1 MPGLM
6 PKWAPMSWMRQ
17 ASAGGRLRWVAG
29 LMARILP
36 PTAPVGVG
44 STSLEQGVLAVV
56 QDAREDQVFLSPE
69 PVHLDPGVG
78 VAA

>member
-1 MPGLM
+1 
-6 PKWAPMSWMRQ
+6 
-17 ASAGGRLRWVAG
+17 
-29 LMARILP
+29 MARILP

-44 STSLEQGVLAVV
+44 STSVEQGVLAVV